1 MAKTPATVLGMIFRT
16 ALMAVFIIVPGHLW
30 VYPTA
35 SIKVWAMA
43 TAAVLAPV
51 VLLAI
56 FQQIRL
62 RRALSRE
69 KGS

>member
-1 MAKTPATVLGMIFRT
+1 
-16 ALMAVFIIVPGHLW
+16 LMAVFIIVPGHLW